1 MVQVKEGPELRAL
14 AKEMRT
20 HNTVLPAER
29 GNIYTEDGLLLCSSI
44 PQFNLHVDFSVI
56 KQDTFYRYVDSLA
69 GCLSGLFKDGSK
81 ASYREILHP
90 KEKSPL
96 LSIPGGTYVPDIQ
109 QRQKSRR
116 SYLRLQD
123 QAHKSLRDAC
133 LPYHR
138 PLP

>member
-1 MVQVKEGPELRAL
+1 MNVKKDIRFRVYVAFTCVCLLGVAIIVKAAMVQVKEGPELRAL

-69 GCLSGLFKDGSK
+69 GCLSGLFKVVDRIYQVRG
-81 ASYREILHP
+81 AA
-90 KEKSPL
+90 
-96 LSIPGGTYVPDIQ
+96 
-109 QRQKSRR
+109 
-116 SYLRLQD
+116 LRLLTS
-123 QAHKSLRDAC
+123 KSSQQPSKGKRNTT
-133 LPYHR
+133 P
-138 PLP
+138 